1 MDFLTD
7 WLTNWLKELLI
18 SGIMGNLEGLF
29 DTVNAK
35 VGEIAV
41 QVGTTPAAWNAGVF
55 SLIRQLSDIQAR
67 HRNTCELDS
76 VMESL
81 QSHLL
86 TRKEEEDFRNAFL
99 SVYPS
104 ALLHLREACPAVT
117 RSEELFCMLVLLKQ
131 SNEELARTL
140 GISVASVSKTRYRI
154 RVKLGLPEGS
164 DTDAEIRHIM
174 AGEDL

>member
-1 MDFLTD
+1 
-7 WLTNWLKELLI
+7 
-18 SGIMGNLEGLF
+18 
-29 DTVNAK
+29 
-35 VGEIAV
+35 
-41 QVGTTPAAWNAGVF
+41 
-55 SLIRQLSDIQAR
+55 
-67 HRNTCELDS
+67 
-76 VMESL
+76 MESL

-104 ALLHLREACPAVT
+104 ALLYLREACPAVT

>member
-1 MDFLTD
+1 MQSIFDAITE
-7 WLTNWLKELLI
+7 WLKGLLVE
-18 SGIMGNLEGLF
+18 GIMGNLGGLF
-29 DTVNAK
+29 AGVNEQ
-35 VGEIAV
+35 VGEIAA
-41 QVGTTPAAWNAGVF
+41 QVGMTPAAWNAGVF